1 MAVES
6 NESAARCNGKLET
19 FCRNFHLKDK
29 KTGVSGGHS
38 SEPLHVMQFPYP
50 YVINENSNG
59 DKLKGLT
66 IVAMVSKLESEKTCD
81 CEPTQSESCFGNIDR
96 PIVANQVSRRGVV

>member
-6 NESAARCNGKLET
+6 NESAARCNGKPET
-19 FCRNFHLKDK
+19 FCRKSHLKDK
-29 KTGVSGGHS
+29 KQGVSAVIHRKR
-38 SEPLHVMQFPYP
+38 LHVMQFPYP
-50 YVINENSNG
+50 YMINENPNG

-66 IVAMVSKLESEKTCD
+66 IVAMVSKLQNEKTCD

-96 PIVANQVSRRGVV
+96 PIVANQVPRRGVV